1 MFTAEDAFN
10 YIPEEIRSKYQ
21 ARKAAIVQRLAD
33 QIDAND
39 WDADDVDDTHENI
52 SAVISD
58 AVKEWETNPP
68 TDVLGKA
75 KLDRVKDFVIK
86 TT

>member
-21 ARKAAIVQRLAD
+21 ARKDAVIQRLTE
-33 QIDAND
+33 QIDADD
-39 WDADDVDDTHENI
+39 WDADDVDDAYENI
-52 SAVISD
+52 STVISD
-58 AVKEWETNPP
+58 AVKEWETSPP

-75 KLDRVKDFVIK
+75 KMDRVKQFMGAD
-86 TT
+86 